1 MPKQW
6 KELWREKKKSILRIG
21 IDKWLLILLAGVL
34 LVLSSIPFDKEKST
48 KEEKGGKETIE
59 KRYETQ
65 ETDSEDYEKQ
75 LEERLEG
82 ILACVEGAG
91 RVKVMITLEASSTMQ
106 VASQGSDS
114 KKEIAESDA
123 QGGSRITTE
132 SQKEEEKIYTTN
144 EEGESVPFIEKEWMP
159 QVEGVVIVA
168 QGGGDA
174 ATAGHL
180 TNAAKAVLGIEVNKI
195 TVCKMKE

>member
-34 LVLSSIPFDKEKST
+34 LVLSSIPFEKGKST
-48 KEEKGGKETIE
+48 KEEKG
-59 KRYETQ
+59 RQ
-65 ETDSEDYEKQ
+65 ETGEKNNQIQNTDRENYEEQ

-82 ILACVEGAG
+82 ILTCVEGAG
-91 RVKVMITLEASSTMQ
+91 KVKVMITLESSSTMQ

-114 KKEIAESDA
+114 HKEITESDA

-144 EEGESVPFIEKEWMP
+144 DEGESVPFIEKEWMP

-174 ATAGHL
+174 STAEHL
-180 TNAAKAVLGIEVNKI
+180 TKAAKAVLGIEVNKI